1 MRDGIPVTVLCGPL
15 GAGKTTTVNH
25 LLENNDGRSIAVLV
39 NDMGSVNV
47 DADLLSAGTNLAA
60 DGGVAE
66 LSNGCICC
74 ERQDDLETEVARLAS
89 EREFESLVVEASGI
103 SEPAPIA
110 RLFTTGSR
118 AAAAYD
124 LDTMV
129 TVVDAERFLAAF
141 GDDDQVER
149 ETTPGD
155 TDRPLSDLMV
165 EQIEY
170 ADVVLLNK
178 IDLIDEADAA
188 QAEEL
193 IDELVPRATVYRTT
207 HGRIDGGK
215 ILGTGLYDPGETGSG
230 AGWQQG
236 TSEHAHGHADDA
248 HDHADGAHDHADG
261 AHDHADG
268 ADHADGDGHE
278 HDHDRAHDHGHDHA
292 SPDEVYNVS
301 SFVYERRRPF
311 HPERIHDLFGDL
323 PASVV
328 RSKGVFWVAGRDE
341 EALLVSQA
349 GPNARVEVLGP
360 RLASLPEIER
370 DLYRSNRPD
379 VEWDDEHGDRRTELV
394 FIGQDIDDEA
404 LVARLDDCLVT
415 DEAWERGVDDEIFP
429 AGDEESLAIRIR

>member
-47 DADLLSAGTNLAA
+47 DADLLSAGTELAA

-141 GDDDQVER
+141 GDDDRVER
-149 ETTPGD
+149 ETAPGD

-178 IDLIDEADAA
+178 ADLVDEADLDR
-188 QAEEL
+188 AERL
-193 IDELVPRATVYRTT
+193 ISELVPRATVYWTT
-207 HGRIDGGK
+207 HGRIDAGK
-215 ILGTGLYDPGETGSG
+215 ILGTGLYDPGETGAG

-236 TSEHAHGHADDA
+236 TSEHAHGHADSA
-248 HDHADGAHDHADG
+248 
-261 AHDHADG
+261 DHADG
-268 ADHADGDGHE
+268 ADHDQ
-278 HDHDRAHDHGHDHA
+278 AHDHGHDHA

-301 SFVYERRRPF
+301 SFVYNRRRPF
-311 HPERIHDLFGDL
+311 HPERIRELFGDL

-360 RLASLPEIER
+360 WLASLPEIER

-394 FIGQDIDDEA
+394 FIGQDIDEDA
-404 LVARLDDCLVT
+404 LVTRLDDCLVT
-415 DEAWERGVDDEIFP
+415 DEEWDEGVVDETFP
-429 AGDEESLAIRIR
+429 TGDEESLAIRIR

>member
-1 MRDGIPVTVLCGPL
+1 MHDGIPVTVLCGPL

-47 DADLLSAGTNLAA
+47 DADLLSAGTDLAA

-141 GDDDQVER
+141 GDDDRVER
-149 ETTPGD
+149 ETAPGD

-178 IDLIDEADAA
+178 ADLVDEADLDR
-188 QAEEL
+188 AERL
-193 IDELVPRATVYRTT
+193 INELVPRATVYWTT
-207 HGRIDGGK
+207 HGRIDAGK
-215 ILGTGLYDPGETGSG
+215 ILGTGLYDPGETGAG

-236 TSEHAHGHADDA
+236 TSEHADDDG
-248 HDHADGAHDHADG
+248 HDHEADHEDGHDH
-261 AHDHADG
+261 
-268 ADHADGDGHE
+268 GDGHDHS
-278 HDHDRAHDHGHDHA
+278 HDHSDGHGHDHA

-301 SFVYERRRPF
+301 SFVYNRRRPF
-311 HPERIHDLFGDL
+311 QPERIHELFGDL
-323 PASVV
+323 PAPVV

-349 GPNARVEVLGP
+349 GPNARIEVLGP
-360 RLASLPEIER
+360 WLASLSEIER

-394 FIGQDIDDEA
+394 FIGQDIDEDA

-415 DEAWERGVDDEIFP
+415 DEARERGVDDEIFP

>member
-25 LLENNDGRSIAVLV
+25 LLEHNDGRSIAVLV

-47 DADLLSAGTNLAA
+47 DADLLSAGTDLAA

-89 EREFESLVVEASGI
+89 ERDFEFLLVEASGI
-103 SEPAPIA
+103 SEPEPIA

-129 TVVDAERFLAAF
+129 TVVDAERFLGAF
-141 GDDDQVER
+141 GDSDGIER
-149 ETTPGD
+149 ETAPGD

-170 ADVVLLNK
+170 ADVVVLNK
-178 IDLIDEADAA
+178 TDLVDDAGLDR
-188 QAEEL
+188 AEEL
-193 IDELVPRATVYRTT
+193 IRELVPRARIYRTT
-207 HGRIDGGK
+207 EGRVDAGD
-215 ILGTGLYDPGETGSG
+215 ILGTGLFDPAETGSG
-230 AGWQQG
+230 AGWQQHTG
-236 TSEHAHGHADDA
+236 EHANGDVDDGHDHDGHGHAD
-248 HDHADGAHDHADG
+248 
-261 AHDHADG
+261 
-268 ADHADGDGHE
+268 
-278 HDHDRAHDHGHDHA
+278 HDHA

-311 HPERIHDLFGDL
+311 HPGRIHGLLGDL
-323 PASVV
+323 PPSVV

-341 EALLVSQA
+341 SALLLSQA

-360 RLASLPEIER
+360 WLASLPEIER
-370 DLYRSNRPD
+370 DLYRGNRPD

-394 FIGQDIDDEA
+394 FIGQEIDDS
-404 LVARLDDCLVT
+404 LVDRLDDCLVT
-415 DEAWERGVDDEIFP
+415 DEEWEAGVDDEWFP
-429 AGDEESLAIRIR
+429 GAEEDPLSIRTR

>member
-25 LLENNDGRSIAVLV
+25 LLGNNDGRSIAVLV

-47 DADLLSAGTNLAA
+47 DADLLSAGTDLAA

-74 ERQDDLETEVARLAS
+74 ERQDDLESEVARLAN
-89 EREFESLVVEASGI
+89 ERDFDFLVVEASGI
-103 SEPAPIA
+103 SEPGPIA
-110 RLFTTGSR
+110 QLFTTGSR

-141 GDDDQVER
+141 GDDERVER
-149 ETTPGD
+149 ETAPGD

-178 IDLIDEADAA
+178 ADLVDEADLDRAT
-188 QAEEL
+188 EL
-193 IDELVPRATVYRTT
+193 INELVPRATVYPTT
-207 HGRIDGGK
+207 HGRIDAGK
-215 ILGTGLYDPGETGSG
+215 ILGTGLYDPGETGAG

-236 TSEHAHGHADDA
+236 TGEHAHDEDVS
-248 HDHADGAHDHADG
+248 HD
-261 AHDHADG
+261 
-268 ADHADGDGHE
+268 
-278 HDHDRAHDHGHDHA
+278 HDHA
-292 SPDEVYNVS
+292 SPDEVYNVT
-301 SFVYERRRPF
+301 SFVYRRRRPF
-311 HPERIHDLFGDL
+311 HPERIRELFGDL

-341 EALLVSQA
+341 EALLLGQA
-349 GPNARVEVLGP
+349 GANARVEVLGP
-360 RLASLPEIER
+360 WLASLPEIEQ

-394 FIGQDIDDEA
+394 FIGQDIDEDA
-404 LVARLDDCLVT
+404 LVTRLDDCLVT
-415 DEAWERGVDDEIFP
+415 DEEWEGGVVDETFP
-429 AGDEESLAIRIR
+429 DGDEEPLPIRIR

>member
-47 DADLLSAGTNLAA
+47 DADLLSAGTELAA

-141 GDDDQVER
+141 GDDDRVER
-149 ETTPGD
+149 ETAPGD

-178 IDLIDEADAA
+178 ADLVDEADLDR
-188 QAEEL
+188 AERL
-193 IDELVPRATVYRTT
+193 ISELVPRATVYWTT
-207 HGRIDGGK
+207 HGRIDAGK
-215 ILGTGLYDPGETGSG
+215 ILGTGLYDPGETGAG

-236 TSEHAHGHADDA
+236 TSEHAHGHADSA
-248 HDHADGAHDHADG
+248 
-261 AHDHADG
+261 DHADG
-268 ADHADGDGHE
+268 ADHDQ
-278 HDHDRAHDHGHDHA
+278 AHDHGHDHA

-360 RLASLPEIER
+360 WLASLPEIER

-394 FIGQDIDDEA
+394 FIGQDIDEDA
-404 LVARLDDCLVT
+404 LVTRLDDCLVT
-415 DEAWERGVDDEIFP
+415 DEEWDEGVVDETFP
-429 AGDEESLAIRIR
+429 TGDEESLAIRIR

>member
-1 MRDGIPVTVLCGPL
+1 MRDGIPVTVLSGPL

-25 LLENNDGRSIAVLV
+25 LLEHNDGRSIAVLV

-47 DADLLSAGTNLAA
+47 DADLLSAGTEVAA

-89 EREFESLVVEASGI
+89 ERDFECLVVEASGI

-118 AAAAYD
+118 AAAAYEM
-124 LDTMV
+124 DTSV

-141 GDDDQVER
+141 GDSDRVER
-149 ETTPGD
+149 ETAPGD

-178 IDLIDEADAA
+178 CDLVDDADLDR
-188 QAEEL
+188 AESL
-193 IDELVPRATVYRTT
+193 IHELVPRARIHRTT
-207 HGRIDGGK
+207 HGRIDAGE
-215 ILGTGLYDPGETGSG
+215 ILGTGLYDPGETGAG
-230 AGWQQG
+230 AGWQQSTDHG
-236 TSEHAHGHADDA
+236 AVDGDEPWTAEHGDRHGHAHVHEDD
-248 HDHADGAHDHADG
+248 
-261 AHDHADG
+261 
-268 ADHADGDGHE
+268 
-278 HDHDRAHDHGHDHA
+278 HDHDGDHGHDHA
-292 SPDEVYNVS
+292 SPDEVYNVT

-311 HPERIHDLFGDL
+311 HPERIYDLFGDL
-323 PASVV
+323 PPSVV

-341 EALLVSQA
+341 SALLVSHA

-360 RLASLPEIER
+360 WLASLPEVER
-370 DLYRSNRPD
+370 DLYRGNRPD
-379 VEWDDEHGDRRTELV
+379 VEWHDEHGDRRTELV
-394 FIGQDIDDEA
+394 FIGQDIDDS
-404 LVARLDDCLVT
+404 LVDRLDDCLVT
-415 DEAWERGVDDEIFP
+415 DEEWEQGVVDERFP
-429 AGDEESLAIRIR
+429 AADADAVSIRTR